1 MAWAVYKK
9 SYAKQNL
16 DSTKNTFAFKFDQ
29 LMQRINYNE
38 TNGIIIGPE
47 LSRIFAEI
55 IMQATDREVIEEL
68 ETEKYGLLLGK
79 DYQIYRYVDDYFI
92 FYNDEHVFD
101 KIRDIIQIKLKTYK
115 LSLNKNKE
123 ETYSRPIITP
133 ITIAK
138 KKIANLIS
146 EKLEYKIED
155 KKDDTEEEYKEGSIY
170 VNQSSLSTDFK
181 SILADSGVT
190 YSDILNYS
198 LAVIERKTKK
208 ILVDYKTIKET
219 ESSARQLINALVSV
233 INFTY
238 FIYSVAPKVNSTIKL
253 CRIIQQIILFI
264 KDQKLGIEFQHII
277 FKCIFD
283 NTCSI
288 LNKYSINKF
297 TPIETLYL
305 LVLLRQLGKYYWLDE
320 AMLIKY
326 FNISTDGQSLKFES
340 DLNYFSITTLLFY
353 ICDKKRYK
361 QLRDGLLEYIND
373 LYSNK
378 TDTLISDSEMAH
390 LTLDLIACPFLNV
403 NYKKSLLNNY
413 GIPPS
418 SVKKII
424 EVNAFWFTKWKDFN
438 FAKELDSKLSNEVY

>member
-1 MAWAVYKK
+1 MV
-9 SYAKQNL
+9 Q
-16 DSTKNTFAFKFDQ
+16 
-29 LMQRINYNE
+29 
-38 TNGIIIGPE
+38 IIF
-47 LSRIFAEI
+47 LS
-55 IMQATDREVIEEL
+55 
-68 ETEKYGLLLGK
+68 K

-92 FYNDEHVFD
+92 FYNDEHVFN
-101 KIRDIIQIKLKTYK
+101 KIRDTIQIKLKTYK
-115 LSLNKNKE
+115 LSLNKHKE

-138 KKIANLIS
+138 KKIAKLIS
-146 EKLEYKIED
+146 EKLEYKFEDKSDHIED
-155 KKDDTEEEYKEGSIY
+155 EYKEGNIY

-219 ESSARQLINALVSV
+219 ESSARQLINALVSI

-238 FIYSVAPKVNSTIKL
+238 FIYSVSPKVNSTIKL
-253 CRIIQQIILFI
+253 CRVIQQIILFI

-288 LNKYSINKF
+288 LNKYSVNKF

-320 AMLIKY
+320 GMLTKY
-326 FNISTDGQSLKFES
+326 FNISNDGKNLKFES

-361 QLRDGLLEYIND
+361 QLRESLLEYINY
-373 LYSNK
+373 LYSSR
-378 TDTLISDSEMAH
+378 TDTLISDSEMVH
-390 LTLDLIACPFLNV
+390 LTLDLIACPFLDV
-403 NYKKSLLNNY
+403 NYKKSILDNY
-413 GIPPS
+413 GILPS

-424 EVNAFWFTKWKDFN
+424 EVNTFWFTKWKDFN